1 MAYLGIGGGDLDWFL
16 FETRMRSLVRDIV
29 EPVIERNE
37 MEAERYLYL
46 ERKVNNLLKR
56 LGIVEF
62 SLNLAEQ
69 NQQPSPQKTVTMAF
83 TPSQAEFQ
91 KEPST
96 DKPPAEEEPPK
107 PVPNVF
113 EQIFARFEAIVSSYV
128 SYFAKEKQRK
138 LEQLEVKDW
147 CAHTETRVGQMTL
160 LLQEEVAKMA

>member
-1 MAYLGIGGGDLDWFL
+1 MSVGSSRLGGGDLDWFL

-69 NQQPSPQKTVTMAF
+69 QQPSPQKTVTMNF

-96 DKPPAEEEPPK
+96 DKPPEEEPPK

-113 EQIFARFEAIVSSYV
+113 EQIFARFEAIVRDDMLNTCTGE
-128 SYFAKEKQRK
+128 AAE
-138 LEQLEVKDW
+138 
-147 CAHTETRVGQMTL
+147 AGAAGGQGL
-160 LLQEEVAKMA
+160 VCPH